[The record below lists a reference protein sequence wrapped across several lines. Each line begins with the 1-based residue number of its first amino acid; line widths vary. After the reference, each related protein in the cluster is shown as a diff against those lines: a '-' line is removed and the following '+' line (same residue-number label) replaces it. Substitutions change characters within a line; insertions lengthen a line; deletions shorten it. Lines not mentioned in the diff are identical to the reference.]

1 MQVGNRLLRYIIVR
15 CKCGGLYFLGTSLT
29 LDWIYPPQIGSK
41 IGGSLARPAEQF
53 PQLFGS
59 SEFLKKH
66 PYFLPCAVCSLLLL
80 ATWIAGITFL
90 KETVTRPLPLSSIVI
105 NRKPRENESSSSAD
119 GVYEEGNETETVR
132 KPQPLRAI
140 LIPPVIIA
148 TINLAALAL
157 TDRFYIATQ
166 ALFLSTPIDDGGLG
180 LSVSAI
186 GTFSSTSGIV
196 VGISQIFFFAPLHAR
211 LGSKYLF
218 ILGLSAAIPRFV
230 LWPAANW
237 IARRDGYTGLIWFG
251 LGLQMCCSAFIQFA
265 YGKSPLCT
273 IHYEVTTR
281 ICALV

>member
-1 MQVGNRLLRYIIVR
+1 
-15 CKCGGLYFLGTSLT
+15 LT
-29 LDWIYPPQIGSK
+29 AWL
-41 IGGSLARPAEQF
+41 
-53 PQLFGS
+53 
-59 SEFLKKH
+59 
-66 PYFLPCAVCSLLLL
+66 
-80 ATWIAGITFL
+80 AGITFL
-90 KETVTRPLPLSSIVI
+90 KETVTKPLPLSSLFIKG
-105 NRKPRENESSSSAD
+105 KPRENEPSSSVED
-119 GVYEEGNETETVR
+119 LQEEGNEIEIETVR

-157 TDRFYIATQ
+157 TDRLYIASE
-166 ALFLSTPIDDGGLG
+166 ALFLSTPIEDGGLG

-186 GTFSSTSGIV
+186 GTFSSTAGIV
-196 VGISQIFFFAPLHAR
+196 VGISQVLFFAPLHAK

-265 YGKSPLCT
+265 YGKSSYVLF
-273 IHYEVTTR
+273 V
-281 ICALV
+281 L